1 MQTPNR
7 KLAVVTGASRG
18 IGRAVALA
26 FAREGYDVWA
36 LARSAE
42 ALEALRQE
50 GGEAIRPLSV
60 DVADEA
66 AVLAACRT
74 VLGSGVPRVLVN
86 NAGIAISA
94 PLAKTGTEDFHRV
107 MAVNVTAPFLFCR
120 ELMPAMAA
128 AGGGRVINMASTA
141 AVKGMRYTSAY
152 CASKHALLGLT
163 RALAVEYA
171 RKGLTVNAVNPGWTE
186 TDMLTAAASA
196 VSQGSGR
203 SEAEAKQA
211 LASMNAM
218 GRIIQPHE
226 VAALCLFLA
235 SDAAAGVTG
244 AAYAMDGGETG

>member
-1 MQTPNR
+1 
-7 KLAVVTGASRG
+7 
-18 IGRAVALA
+18 
-26 FAREGYDVWA
+26 
-36 LARSAE
+36 
-42 ALEALRQE
+42 
-50 GGEAIRPLSV
+50 
-60 DVADEA
+60 
-66 AVLAACRT
+66 
-74 VLGSGVPRVLVN
+74 
-86 NAGIAISA
+86 
-94 PLAKTGTEDFHRV
+94 